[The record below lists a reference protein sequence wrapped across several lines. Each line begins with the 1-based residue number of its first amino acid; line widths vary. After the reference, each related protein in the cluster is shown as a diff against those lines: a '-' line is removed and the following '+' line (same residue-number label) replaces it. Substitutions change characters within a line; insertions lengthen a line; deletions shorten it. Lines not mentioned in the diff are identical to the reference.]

1 MSSKHTPGPWQ
12 VGFADGSG
20 HSYITDSQ
28 GRVVVRGG
36 YDSQG
41 IKHGVVKKSNARL
54 IAAAP
59 KLLAIVARA
68 LRDGEQSH
76 FEDWLERTCP
86 SGDVESVK
94 RQWLESSDY
103 VLFANV
109 YREELA
115 VLDKIEGNT

>member
-1 MSSKHTPGPWQ
+1 MSKHTPGPWAYQ
-12 VGFADGSG
+12 E
-20 HSYITDSQ
+20 DSDAYTHI
-28 GRVVVRGG
+28 VRGPG
-36 YDSQG
+36 NRFICQLAQTTSAE
-41 IKHGVVKKSNARL
+41 IEANARL

-59 KLLAIVARA
+59 ELLAIVARA

-103 VLFANV
+103 VLFSNV

-115 VLDKIEGNT
+115 VLNKIEGNT